1 LTALNTYKNN
11 TFIKNEFLTQFFYDL
26 YFNSVS
32 ILYKNKRFLPVHVS
46 FTCNSNFQNVI
57 KNEIDKLKILKKNFI
72 LVEEF
77 TDNKNHFHIIL
88 LEPFEFFLEKNLYK
102 KRKIINILQFL
113 NVLQYITKEVFIFN
127 DQKKNNLIFFL
138 NKKIFYE
145 KEELNEFITK
155 YVDYYE

>member
-1 LTALNTYKNN
+1 MTALNTYKNN

-32 ILYKNKRFLPVHVS
+32 ILYKNKRFLPMHVS
-46 FTCNSNFQNVI
+46 FTCNSNFQDLI
-57 KNEIDKLKILKKNFI
+57 KNEINKLKILKKNFI

-102 KRKIINILQFL
+102 K
-113 NVLQYITKEVFIFN
+113 
-127 DQKKNNLIFFL
+127 
-138 NKKIFYE
+138 E
-145 KEELNEFITK
+145 K
-155 YVDYYE
+155 

>member
-1 LTALNTYKNN
+1 M
-11 TFIKNEFLTQFFYDL
+11 
-26 YFNSVS
+26 
-32 ILYKNKRFLPVHVS
+32 HVS
-46 FTCNSNFQNVI
+46 FTCNSNFQDLI
-57 KNEIDKLKILKKNFI
+57 KNEINKLKILKKNFI

-145 KEELNEFITK
+145 KKELNEFIIK
-155 YVDYYE
+155 YVYYYE